1 VSHLLR
7 KKTESY
13 DGRNI
18 GCAPGTHAALAK
30 IIGKHVSERRSVLDI
45 GAHSGA
51 LLLRLR
57 DLGFSDL
64 TGVDLDPTRFDVP
77 NSVFKQ
83 LDLNSS
89 FANQFHR
96 KFQIIT
102 ATDVIEHLD
111 SPRNFLAEAHKLIED
126 GGLIAITLPNV
137 ASWQGRLKFLLR
149 GELWG
154 FGEKNYRAQRHISPI
169 TFEQMSMMLSEI
181 GFHLI
186 ESGAA
191 GSFSTPLMS
200 LLTLPLWVP
209 VSLFGGGA
217 PSLGECAIFVAQK
230 VEADADLK
238 VPTHYR
244 DRWKGV
250 PDRIGLG
257 D

>member
-1 VSHLLR
+1 MSHLLR
-7 KKTESY
+7 KRMESY
-13 DGRNI
+13 EGRHI
-18 GCAPGTHAALAK
+18 GCAPGTHEALAK
-30 IIGKHVSERRSVLDI
+30 LIGKHVRERRSVLDI

-64 TGVDLDPTRFDVP
+64 TGADLDATRFDVP
-77 NSVFKQ
+77 NSTFKQ
-83 LDLNSS
+83 LDLNSP
-89 FANQFHR
+89 FASQFDR

-111 SPRNFLAEAHKLIED
+111 SPRNFLGEAHKLLED

-154 FGEKNYRAQRHISPI
+154 FGEKNYRLQRHISPI
-169 TFEQMSMMLSEI
+169 TFEQMTMMLHEI
-181 GFHLI
+181 GFHPI

-191 GSFSTPLMS
+191 GSFSTPVMS
-200 LLTLPLWVP
+200 LLTLPLWATI
-209 VSLFGGGA
+209 SLFGGA
-217 PSLGECAIFVAQK
+217 PRLGECAIFVARK
-230 VEADADLK
+230 VEPDADLK
-238 VPTHYR
+238 VPAHYR

-250 PDRIGLG
+250 PDTIGLRE
-257 D
+257 